1 MLLSRISCN
10 LGPNSNGERYLA
22 TLPSVRFYP
31 QIMSRHW
38 DISSFGGLGG
48 ASHFGRSVS
57 QSKRLKIDDFT
68 GLVLFLFV
76 SLMGELAEL
85 AHPGNVPLRRA
96 RLVEADQKS

>member
-1 MLLSRISCN
+1 
-10 LGPNSNGERYLA
+10 
-22 TLPSVRFYP
+22 
-31 QIMSRHW
+31 MSRHW

-76 SLMGELAEL
+76 SLMGELAAL
-85 AHPGNVPLRRA
+85 AHPGNVPLRRELA
-96 RLVEADQKS
+96 SWRPTKSLEDRSRAG